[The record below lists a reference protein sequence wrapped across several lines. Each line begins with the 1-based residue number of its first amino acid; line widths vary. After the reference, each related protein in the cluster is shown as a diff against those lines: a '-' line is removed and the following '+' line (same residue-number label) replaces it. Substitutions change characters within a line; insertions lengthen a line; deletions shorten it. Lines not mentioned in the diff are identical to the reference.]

1 MSSLV
6 LDGLALVA
14 AILLAAIGGEAFLR
28 GVLGFSAWL
37 RLPKMLVAT
46 TLAAFATSSPE
57 LTVSSLAAL
66 AGKPEIGLGDALGSN
81 VVNIALVLGI
91 ALMFGSLPAR
101 LEEIR
106 RDMILALAVP
116 PITFFLISDG
126 VLSRADGAVLLCLF
140 VFWLGMMVRQALHHR
155 RRQAEEAPDAQ
166 GVKFWLIS
174 LYALLGLGSLLIL
187 AGARDDPA
195 FALARPRR
203 DWPWDGARQQPVQR
217 ARDRGPGGLHLSD
230 SGALEQRISRSR
242 GWRPEPSVDPASQG
256 AHLAPA
262 WSPVAGALCGVCG
275 SLSRLSLED
284 FQTVSSLFNLG
295 SRCCEKNS
303 QHSAPN
309 PRQGAET
316 GLSRL

>member
-174 LYALLGLGSLLIL
+174 LYALLGLGSLLM
-187 AGARDDPA
+187 AGKLFVSGASGI
-195 FALARPRR
+195 ALAMGMSPYVIGATLVAFGTSLPELVTTLLSRWRGHDEIGLGTVLGSNLFNGLAIVGLAASIYPIAVPLSSVYLGLGVGVLSLLLILPRK
-203 DWPWDGARQQPVQR
+203 G
-217 ARDRGPGGLHLSD
+217 
-230 SGALEQRISRSR
+230 RISRRR
-242 GWRPEPSVDPASQG
+242 GGLLLALYAAFAVAS
-256 AHLAPA
+256 LA
-262 WSPVAGALCGVCG
+262 
-275 SLSRLSLED
+275 
-284 FQTVSSLFNLG
+284 
-295 SRCCEKNS
+295 
-303 QHSAPN
+303 
-309 PRQGAET
+309 
-316 GLSRL
+316 

>member
-6 LDGLALVA
+6 LDSLALIA

-28 GVLGFSAWL
+28 GVLGFSAWF

-81 VVNIALVLGI
+81 VVNVALILGL

-116 PITFFLISDG
+116 IITLFLISDG

-140 VFWLGMMVRQALHHR
+140 VFWLVMMARQALHHR
-155 RRQAEEAPDAQ
+155 RRQAEEAPDDQ
-166 GVKFWLIS
+166 GVRFWLIS
-174 LYALLGLGSLLIL
+174 LYALLGLGSLLL
-187 AGARDDPA
+187 AGKLFVSGASGI
-195 FALARPRR
+195 ALAMGMNPYVIGATLVAFGTSLPELVTTLLSRWRGHDEIGLGTVLGSNLFNGLAIVGLAASICPIAVPLRSVIFGLGAGVLSLLLILPRK
-203 DWPWDGARQQPVQR
+203 G
-217 ARDRGPGGLHLSD
+217 
-230 SGALEQRISRSR
+230 RISRR
-242 GWRPEPSVDPASQG
+242 R
-256 AHLAPA
+256 
-262 WSPVAGALCGVCG
+262 GALLLALYAAYAAA
-275 SLSRLSLED
+275 SL
-284 FQTVSSLFNLG
+284 
-295 SRCCEKNS
+295 
-303 QHSAPN
+303 A
-309 PRQGAET
+309 
-316 GLSRL
+316 

>member
-174 LYALLGLGSLLIL
+174 LYALLGLGSLLM
-187 AGARDDPA
+187 AGKLFVSGASGI
-195 FALARPRR
+195 ALAMGMSPYVIGATLVAYGTSLPELVTTLLSRWRGHDEIGLGTVLGSNLFNGLAIVGLAASIYPIAVPLSSVYLGLGVGVLSLLLILPRK
-203 DWPWDGARQQPVQR
+203 G
-217 ARDRGPGGLHLSD
+217 
-230 SGALEQRISRSR
+230 RISRR
-242 GWRPEPSVDPASQG
+242 R
-256 AHLAPA
+256 
-262 WSPVAGALCGVCG
+262 GALLLALYAAFAAA
-275 SLSRLSLED
+275 SL
-284 FQTVSSLFNLG
+284 
-295 SRCCEKNS
+295 
-303 QHSAPN
+303 A
-309 PRQGAET
+309 
-316 GLSRL
+316 

>member
-57 LTVSSLAAL
+57 LTVSGLAAL

-81 VVNIALVLGI
+81 VVNIALILGI

-116 PITFFLISDG
+116 LITLFLICDG

-166 GVKFWLIS
+166 EVKFWLIS
-174 LYALLGLGSLLIL
+174 LYALLGLGALLMAGKLFVSGASGIALAMGMSPYVIGSTLVAFGTSLPELVTTLLSRWRGHDEIGLGTVLGSNLFNGLAIVGLAASIHPIAVPLSSVYLGLGVGVLSLLLIL
-187 AGARDDPA
+187 
-195 FALARPRR
+195 PRK
-203 DWPWDGARQQPVQR
+203 G
-217 ARDRGPGGLHLSD
+217 
-230 SGALEQRISRSR
+230 RISRR
-242 GWRPEPSVDPASQG
+242 R
-256 AHLAPA
+256 
-262 WSPVAGALCGVCG
+262 GALLLALYAAYAVA
-275 SLSRLSLED
+275 SL
-284 FQTVSSLFNLG
+284 
-295 SRCCEKNS
+295 
-303 QHSAPN
+303 A
-309 PRQGAET
+309 
-316 GLSRL
+316 